1 LSSIDVK
8 DRAFAEEIPMP
19 NAKPLS
25 PASEMRSTDR
35 SLPIALLRARETVM
49 LPIREMLSR
58 SNISEQK
65 WRVLR
70 VVSESGPMDQTLI
83 AERACLLLPSLTR
96 IIKAMEQ
103 DALLVRT
110 PGADDKRKSMVTIT
124 QKGQGIIDTHAAE
137 SNALFQKLQKDF
149 GREDM
154 RTLLNLLEKLQNTD
168 I

>member
-1 LSSIDVK
+1 
-8 DRAFAEEIPMP
+8 MP
-19 NAKPLS
+19 NAKS
-25 PASEMRSTDR
+25 PSPTSEMRSTDR

-70 VVSESGPMDQTLI
+70 VVSESGAMDQTLI
-83 AERACLLLPSLTR
+83 AQRACLLLPSLTR

-103 DALLVRT
+103 DGLLVRT

-124 QKGQGIIDTHAAE
+124 ADGQAIIDTHAVE
-137 SNALFQKLQKDF
+137 SNMLFENLQKEF

-154 RTLLNLLEKLQNTD
+154 RTLLDLLEKLQN
-168 I
+168 IEV

>member
-1 LSSIDVK
+1 
-8 DRAFAEEIPMP
+8 MP

-25 PASEMRSTDR
+25 PASLIISTDR
-35 SLPIALLRARETVM
+35 FLPIALLRARETVM

-70 VVSESGPMDQTLI
+70 VVSESGPMDQSLI
-83 AERACLLLPSLTR
+83 AKRACLLLPSLTR

-103 DALLVRT
+103 DALLVRA

-154 RTLLNLLEKLQNTD
+154 RTLLNLLEKLQNVD

>member
-1 LSSIDVK
+1 
-8 DRAFAEEIPMP
+8 MP
-19 NAKPLS
+19 NAKTPPPS
-25 PASEMRSTDR
+25 SEMRSTDR

-83 AERACLLLPSLTR
+83 AKRACLLLPSLTR
-96 IIKAMEQ
+96 IIKAMEH
-103 DALLVRT
+103 DGLLVRT
-110 PGADDKRKSMVTIT
+110 PGSDDKRKSMVTIT
-124 QKGQGIIDTHAAE
+124 AEGQAIIDTHAVE
-137 SNALFQKLQKDF
+137 SNLLFQNLQKEF

-154 RTLLNLLEKLQNTD
+154 RTLLDLLEKLQNID
-168 I
+168 V

>member
-1 LSSIDVK
+1 MS
-8 DRAFAEEIPMP
+8 
-19 NAKPLS
+19 NAKS
-25 PASEMRSTDR
+25 PSPTSEMRSTDR

-96 IIKAMEQ
+96 IIKAMEN
-103 DALLVRT
+103 DGLLVRT

-124 QKGQGIIDTHAAE
+124 ADGQAIIDTHAVE
-137 SNALFQKLQKDF
+137 SNMLFQNLQKEF

-154 RTLLNLLEKLQNTD
+154 RTLLDLLEKLQNID
-168 I
+168 V

>member
-1 LSSIDVK
+1 
-8 DRAFAEEIPMP
+8 MP
-19 NAKPLS
+19 NAKS
-25 PASEMRSTDR
+25 PTPTSEMRSTDR

-96 IIKAMEQ
+96 IIKAMEN
-103 DALLVRT
+103 DGLLVRT

-124 QKGQGIIDTHAAE
+124 TDGQAIIDTHAVE
-137 SNALFQKLQKDF
+137 SNMLFQNLQEEF

-154 RTLLNLLEKLQNTD
+154 RTLLDLLERLQNID
-168 I
+168 V

>member
-1 LSSIDVK
+1 
-8 DRAFAEEIPMP
+8 MP
-19 NAKPLS
+19 NAKS
-25 PASEMRSTDR
+25 PSPTSEMRSTDR

-83 AERACLLLPSLTR
+83 AKRACFLLPSLTR

-103 DALLVRT
+103 DELLVRT
-110 PGADDKRKSMVTIT
+110 PGSDDKRKSMVTIT
-124 QKGQGIIDTHAAE
+124 AGGQAIIDTHAVE
-137 SNALFQKLQKDF
+137 SNRLFQNLQKEF

-154 RTLLNLLEKLQNTD
+154 RTLLDLLEKLKNID
-168 I
+168 V

>member
-1 LSSIDVK
+1 
-8 DRAFAEEIPMP
+8 MP
-19 NAKPLS
+19 NAKS
-25 PASEMRSTDR
+25 PSPTSEMRSTDR

-96 IIKAMEQ
+96 IIKAMEN
-103 DALLVRT
+103 DGLLVRT

-124 QKGQGIIDTHAAE
+124 TDGQAIIDTHAVE
-137 SNALFQKLQKDF
+137 SNMLFQNLQEEF

-154 RTLLNLLEKLQNTD
+154 RTLLDLLERLQNID
-168 I
+168 V